1 MDFGEILSKAW
12 KTIWKH
18 KILWL
23 FGILAGCGAS
33 TGGHAST
40 RVSGGGAPTMPPSN
54 GDWGSSNII
63 SPENQRAIQ
72 SFFQS
77 ITEIPPWVWILIVL
91 GMIALVIILSILFLM
106 LGTLGKTGIIKGT
119 GMADEA
125 DEDEKPLSFGK
136 ILKGLKPHYW
146 KILLFYFVTQLVL
159 TVVMVLLA
167 IPIGLFVLCTCFLG
181 IFLMIPIGWFI
192 QGMVEFTTIAVIEE
206 DLGIFKGIERAWQVI
221 IKNLGN
227 LIVMFLILGLGQIIV
242 SILLALPIFI
252 VPVPLLVELIA
263 SGFESFLTGLIIT
276 LILGLII
283 TPIVILLQGIL
294 KAYITTSW
302 TLTYRRLTGEA
313 ALSPTVIET
322 EQLQDEIDED

>member
-23 FGILAGCGAS
+23 FGVLAGCGAT
-33 TGGHAST
+33 TGGNASS
-40 RVSGGGAPTMPPSN
+40 RGSGGGAPTMPPPN

-72 SFFQS
+72 SFFQR
-77 ITEIPPWVWILIVL
+77 ITEIPPWVWIIVVL
-91 GMIALVIILSILFLM
+91 GVIALAIILSILFLM

-125 DEDEKPLSFGK
+125 GEDEKPLSFGK

-146 KILLFYFVTQLVL
+146 KVLLLTFGYRLASFVIRL
-159 TVVMVLLA
+159 LLA
-167 IPIGLFVLCTCFLG
+167 IPIAIFVVCTCFVGL
-181 IFLMIPIGWFI
+181 FLMIPISWFI
-192 QGMVEFTTIAVIEE
+192 LGMLEFSIIAIIEE
-206 DLGIFKGIERAWQVI
+206 DLGIFQGIGRAWQVI

-242 SILLALPIFI
+242 GILLALPIFI
-252 VPVPLLVELIA
+252 IPIPLLVELFA
-263 SGFESFLTGLIIT
+263 SGFESFLVGLIIT

-283 TPIVILLQGIL
+283 TPIVIFLQGVL
-294 KAYITTSW
+294 RSYITASW
-302 TLTYRRLTGEA
+302 TLTYRRVTGES
-313 ALSPTVIET
+313 ALTPTVIET
-322 EQLQDEIDED
+322 EEPQDENDED